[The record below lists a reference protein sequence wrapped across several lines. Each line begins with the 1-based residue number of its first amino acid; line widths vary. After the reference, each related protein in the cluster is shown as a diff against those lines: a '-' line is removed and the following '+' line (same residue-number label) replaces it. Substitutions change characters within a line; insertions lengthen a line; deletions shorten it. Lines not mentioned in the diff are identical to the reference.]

1 MSVRP
6 HMTMHPGVHDSLIS
20 IISTLLCLFTC
31 FVAAVAVG
39 VVTMAF
45 LEDDSNV
52 RVDVASRTLWLSQIF
67 SWFSKDFGE
76 DSNAVATTVCGWLRG
91 DKKAALEELQQ
102 QGNRKVDLKY
112 FPYDWSTNAA
122 RSLRFGDSDTET
134 ESSSCSIM

>member
-1 MSVRP
+1 
-6 HMTMHPGVHDSLIS
+6 MHPGVHAELLS
-20 IISTLLCLFTC
+20 IISTLLCLCTYI
-31 FVAAVAVG
+31 VAVVAVG

-45 LEDDSNV
+45 LEDDANV

-76 DSNAVATTVCGWLRG
+76 DAIAVAQTVCGWLRG
-91 DKKAALEELQQ
+91 DKKAALEELLQ
-102 QGNRKVDLKY
+102 QGNRKVGLKY
-112 FPYDWSTNAA
+112 FPYDWSTNSA